1 MMKLDVFLNDFAV
14 RCFRDTADADYIAA
28 RLSYRAG
35 LTAQYLWSSQQAIEK
50 YLKCILLL
58 NRIKAGDVNHD
69 LDAAQKRVEMNGIAL
84 NLTPVSKAFISH
96 VDSCAQCRYLEISW
110 FSFGREIVELDRA
123 VWELRRFCTL
133 DEEPRRVSL
142 RDGSPAPK
150 IRIAGGQLEKILD
163 NAQHPA
169 RAPLLWQNGFFG
181 KRIRRRVRAWAG
193 FTAVNSPLFLYPQ
206 FVDEVAKYVRLP
218 NPLRKAYREAARE
231 RHQEE

>member
-1 MMKLDVFLNDFAV
+1 MMKLDVFLNDFAI
-14 RCFRDTADADYIAA
+14 RCFRDTADGDYIAA
-28 RLSYRAG
+28 RLSYQAG

-58 NRIKAGDVNHD
+58 SRIKAADVKHN
-69 LDAAQKRVEMNGIAL
+69 LDAALNRVEANGIAL
-84 NLTPVSKAFISH
+84 NLTPASKEFISH

-110 FSFGREIVELDRA
+110 FSFGREIVALDRA

-133 DEEPRRVSL
+133 DEEPRRVWL

-163 NAQHPA
+163 NPQHPA

-181 KRIRRRVRAWAG
+181 RRTRRRVRTWSG
-193 FTAVNSPLFLYPQ
+193 FSFANSPLFLNPH
-206 FVDEVAKYVRLP
+206 FVDEVAKYVYLP
-218 NPLRKAYREAARE
+218 SSLKNAYREAARE
-231 RHQEE
+231 SQRKK